1 MGGTKNPVKELGR
14 NIERN
19 VGNVAN
25 SIIGMTRPGGLNNLG
40 QTLAQNYASIATLG
54 LINPED
60 SQALI
65 GENNLQRA
73 ARETAQGA
81 ENQRV
86 ADAAAAVA
94 EQNRQVASTIEGFIT
109 ARKRS
114 PGRAA
119 TRTGAAGTNSLLTFT

>member
-25 SIIGMTRPGGLNNLG
+25 SIIAMTRPGGLNNLG
-40 QTLAQNYASIATLG
+40 QTLAQNYLAILSTG
-54 LINPED
+54 LINPET
-60 SQALI
+60 SQSLI

-81 ENQRV
+81 ENQRI

-94 EQNRQVASTIEGFIT
+94 EENRQVASTIEGLVT
-109 ARKRS
+109 ARRRA

-119 TRTGAAGTNSLLTFT
+119 TRAIGGTNSLLTFT